1 MQAKNHMIKLMKFS
15 WELQLKG
22 CEIRLQYSIDYSNKN
37 SEMLQDEQ
45 DVVNEETVFRIKKLL
60 SWQNILSNRQIT
72 ADIEEKWANQGEVL
86 RRGINPI
93 YLSSSDKWKPCHG
106 AINSR
111 PRNLRTALE
120 KYFRFQWNCKLWIEV
135 RNSVANSEIYFSIF
149 SETIHTILKIFSQ
162 HDLRKVR

>member
-1 MQAKNHMIKLMKFS
+1 MKLD
-15 WELQLKG
+15 
-22 CEIRLQYSIDYSNKN
+22 CITVTYSNKN

-45 DVVNEETVFRIKKLL
+45 DVGNEETDFRIKSLL
-60 SWQNILSNRQIT
+60 SWQNILSNRQIA
-72 ADIEEKWANQGEVL
+72 ADIEEKEANQGEIL
-86 RRGINPI
+86 RWGISPI
-93 YLSSSDKWKPCHG
+93 YLSSSNKWKPCHG

-120 KYFRFQWNCKLWIEV
+120 KYFRFQWNCKQLRIEA
-135 RNSVANSEIYFSIF
+135 RNSMANSEIYFPIF